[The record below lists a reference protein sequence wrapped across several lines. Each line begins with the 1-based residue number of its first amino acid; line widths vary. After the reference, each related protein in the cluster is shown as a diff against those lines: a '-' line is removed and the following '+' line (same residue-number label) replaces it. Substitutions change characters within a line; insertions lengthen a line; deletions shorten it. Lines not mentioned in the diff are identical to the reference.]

1 MNLSM
6 AETEA
11 LVKRDIEKWTKLVR
25 AAGIRAD

>member
-1 MNLSM
+1 MNLSA